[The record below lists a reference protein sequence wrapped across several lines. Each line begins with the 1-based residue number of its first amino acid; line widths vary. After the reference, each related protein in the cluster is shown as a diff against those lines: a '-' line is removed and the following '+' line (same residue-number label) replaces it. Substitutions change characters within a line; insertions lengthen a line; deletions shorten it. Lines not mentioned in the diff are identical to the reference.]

1 MRSQPSTPTSNFIR
15 NFGKDNRKGFRIIK
29 TNHYI
34 NIPPQKCDDNEDL
47 ADAKM
52 QGTLKFYNLQN

>member
-1 MRSQPSTPTSNFIR
+1 VQSQPLSPTSNFIR

-29 TNHYI
+29 TNHDI

-47 ADAKM
+47 ADARM
-52 QGTLKFYNLQN
+52 QGTL